1 MATKISA
8 KYKQNWGAAGLV
20 FIGSLLYLAIVFG
33 GGINSA
39 SISGSYGSFWFP
51 VLFGI
56 AVVSSVALFFIGL
69 SLISGMGGGDVARGA
84 MKAALI
90 GGFALSAIS
99 ASNAWLLFGTVV
111 GFVFGFVG
119 SGILQR

>member
-1 MATKISA
+1 M
-8 KYKQNWGAAGLV
+8 

-69 SLISGMGGGDVARGA
+69 SLISGMGGDVAWGA
-84 MKAALI
+84 MKATVI

-99 ASNAWLLFGTVV
+99 ASSAWLLFGTVV

-119 SGILQR
+119 SGFLQR

>member
-69 SLISGMGGGDVARGA
+69 SLISGMGGDVAWGA
-84 MKAALI
+84 MKATVI

-99 ASNAWLLFGTVV
+99 ASSAWLLFGTVV

-119 SGILQR
+119 SGFLQR

>member
-56 AVVSSVALFFIGL
+56 AVISSVALFFIGL
-69 SLISGMGGGDVARGA
+69 SLLSGMGGDVAWGA
-84 MKAALI
+84 MKATVI

-99 ASNAWLLFGTVV
+99 ASSSWLLFGTVV

-119 SGILQR
+119 SGLLQR

>member
-56 AVVSSVALFFIGL
+56 AVISSVALFFIGL
-69 SLISGMGGGDVARGA
+69 SLLSGMGGDVAWGA
-84 MKAALI
+84 MKATVI

-99 ASNAWLLFGTVV
+99 ASSAWLLFGTVV

-119 SGILQR
+119 SGFLQR